1 MVPQANANQGPPF
14 SVFVNCLYAFGR
26 YSWLE
31 ISLLQGHQHFRQNA
45 NAYYKTVHALDH
57 VATVTGSPL

>member
-14 SVFVNCLYAFGR
+14 SVFMNCLYAFGR
-26 YSWLE
+26 YPWLE
-31 ISLLQGHQHFRQNA
+31 IGLLQGHQLFRENA

-57 VATVTGSPL
+57 FKPYMKI